1 MRLAERD
8 DETMSETFAI
18 IQDLCLLKK
27 EFDFLFIESH
37 AKKKRRVTSTYLYK
51 MTKWR
56 FAIGK
61 NIILS

>member
-8 DETMSETFAI
+8 DETTTSETFAI

-37 AKKKRRVTSTYLYK
+37 AKKKRRVTSTYIK
-51 MTKWR
+51 
-56 FAIGK
+56 
-61 NIILS
+61 